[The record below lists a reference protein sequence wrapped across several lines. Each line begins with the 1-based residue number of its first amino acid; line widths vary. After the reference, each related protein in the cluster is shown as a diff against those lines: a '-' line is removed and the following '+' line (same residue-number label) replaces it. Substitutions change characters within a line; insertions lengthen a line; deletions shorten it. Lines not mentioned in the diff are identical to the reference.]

1 MEIIFTGRHQGVNET
16 VKSYLTNKLERS
28 IKNIPKVNGVH
39 VIIDSER
46 FQHKVEVL
54 IHLNHMRL
62 RAAEKSENLTGSI
75 DKVLD
80 KLERQLKKYKDKL
93 QHHRSRDKE
102 ILLSKAAS
110 RERTDE
116 VKENPRLIRTKK
128 LAPKPMDSSEA
139 MMQLKLSEDNFLV
152 FFNAE
157 TNLVNVIYKKKD
169 GNFGL
174 IEPERREKRV

>member
-1 MEIIFTGRHQGVNET
+1 VEIIFTGRHQGVNAS
-16 VKSYLTNKLERS
+16 VKSYLTSKLERS

-62 RAAEKSENLTGSI
+62 RAAEKAENLTASI

-102 ILLSKAAS
+102 ILLSKAIS
-110 RERTDE
+110 EERAEET
-116 VKENPRLIRTKK
+116 KGNPRLIRTKR
-128 LAPKPMDSSEA
+128 LAPKPMDESEA
-139 MMQLKLSEDNFLV
+139 MMQLKLSEDVFLV
-152 FFNAE
+152 FLNSE
-157 TNLVNVIYKKKD
+157 TDVVNVIYKKKD

-174 IEPERREKRV
+174 IEPGRREKKI